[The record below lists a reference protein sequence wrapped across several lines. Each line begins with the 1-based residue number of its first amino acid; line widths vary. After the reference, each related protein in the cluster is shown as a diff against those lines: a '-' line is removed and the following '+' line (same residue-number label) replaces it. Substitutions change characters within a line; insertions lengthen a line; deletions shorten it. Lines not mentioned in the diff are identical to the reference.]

1 MPRISFT
8 RSSDRRICGGCLENG
23 RDHVFYGGRFESVDD
38 RFCLTRLW
46 GTTPFRAYTIPPA
59 SPPLPLPI
67 FSPSPRS
74 QPIPSPLHRPTTYPT
89 EGLRLTSRRD
99 GWMAGSQL
107 LENGMFGTGNNASLK
122 MFADAVTKHAS
133 RASPSRTAVRLI
145 AIISGP
151 PYESP
156 TNTLSV
162 PSWPPMALLRI
173 PYIPSPPQRGFRIAS
188 SHETGLIVT
197 GPGTEERMDIGSGR
211 CAMFRCKTNVND

>member
-1 MPRISFT
+1 VYAVGVQGMAETTGSFQ
-8 RSSDRRICGGCLENG
+8 SMG
-23 RDHVFYGGRFESVDD
+23 D

-59 SPPLPLPI
+59 SLPLPLLI

-107 LENGMFGTGNNASLK
+107 LENGMIGTGNNASLK

-133 RASPSRTAVRLI
+133 RASPSRTAVRLV
-145 AIISGP
+145 AMISRP

-156 TNTLSV
+156 PDTLSV
-162 PSWPPMALLRI
+162 PCWLPMALLRI
-173 PYIPSPPQRGFRIAS
+173 PYMPSPQRGFRNAS
-188 SHETGLIVT
+188 GHETRLIVM
-197 GPGTEERMDIGSGR
+197 GPGTEKRMDIGSGL